1 MSEKNDH
8 VENMSIREK
17 MDTYLNRVT
26 GLGGPTDKS
35 NYSWAAHTHWMPTGE
50 LNALYEQNA
59 IAAKFV
65 DRIVEDCMRGEYFS
79 LKGEDID
86 FDFAQLQSQLENL
99 RATSKLSEA
108 WRWARLYGGSITI
121 MIVNDGLPLDRPMN
135 LKRADK
141 LLKLSTIEGRYV
153 IPDLSNPGLGNLDFG
168 LPRYYDLFL
177 PYGNADN
184 QYRVHHSRVL
194 RFDGISISP
203 TRMINN
209 GGWGPSALERPKQ
222 AIRALTTAMQ
232 YAENVMHDVSVNTY
246 MIEGLREKLQGGKA
260 SMEEVR
266 ATFELLN
273 ANTNNLHCRVLDA
286 SDQVLEGSRSVTGL
300 ADLIDHFARQVV
312 RDGPYVR
319 SKLLGEQPGGLN
331 NNGQTEVK
339 IYHEN
344 AEAERERVLRPVL
357 TRLLHVMFALRKRQ
371 GEEVPKEWHID
382 FKPLT
387 VRDPHEM
394 AETDLRVAQARQIY
408 MDYGVYQPQEVR
420 DMEVKDGNLPESASD
435 LPADPLPAEQPPP
448 AEFMVQGKSLAP
460 EGVQGPNPQ
469 PAGGPGVG
477 T

>member
-1 MSEKNDH
+1 M
-8 VENMSIREK
+8 
-17 MDTYLNRVT
+17 
-26 GLGGPTDKS
+26 
-35 NYSWAAHTHWMPTGE
+35 
-50 LNALYEQNA
+50 
-59 IAAKFV
+59 
-65 DRIVEDCMRGEYFS
+65 
-79 LKGEDID
+79 
-86 FDFAQLQSQLENL
+86 
-99 RATSKLSEA
+99 
-108 WRWARLYGGSITI
+108 
-121 MIVNDGLPLDRPMN
+121 
-135 LKRADK
+135 
-141 LLKLSTIEGRYV
+141 
-153 IPDLSNPGLGNLDFG
+153 
-168 LPRYYDLFL
+168 
-177 PYGNADN
+177 
-184 QYRVHHSRVL
+184 
-194 RFDGISISP
+194 
-203 TRMINN
+203 
-209 GGWGPSALERPKQ
+209 
-222 AIRALTTAMQ
+222 
-232 YAENVMHDVSVNTY
+232 
-246 MIEGLREKLQGGKA
+246 
-260 SMEEVR
+260 
-266 ATFELLN
+266 
-273 ANTNNLHCRVLDA
+273 
-286 SDQVLEGSRSVTGL
+286 
-300 ADLIDHFARQVV
+300 IDHFARQVV

-435 LPADPLPAEQPPP
+435 LPTDPLPAEQPPP